1 MGKTDRHEKAA
12 CDTSYMPWWLVGVK
26 GKFPRC
32 HSGLLG
38 SPHPANM
45 TFEPRSPTLSLS
57 WSVLNYLKTPFLALL
72 CGALHNMLGPCPHS
86 APKKGKSCG
95 PCCWAAVRFA
105 KGWTRGQLWSLQA
118 VTLTTA
124 ALTQL
129 QDSIIM
135 V

>member
-95 PCCWAAVRFA
+95 PCCWAAVCFA
-105 KGWTRGQLWSLQA
+105 KG
-118 VTLTTA
+118 
-124 ALTQL
+124 
-129 QDSIIM
+129 
-135 V
+135 